1 MIVPSP
7 TTKEAQKVFT
17 PFGCT
22 HEWYGDF
29 FYGFLDLNVYTRLKL
44 TEFEGCQLELFSD
57 CKKKSS
63 LHLLLCLYIISQIIY
78 LMSLLIE
85 VEWVGKTHLITLTK
99 GTTRACLSGTENSLR
114 LTDTIDSVV
123 CC

>member
-57 CKKKSS
+57 CKKNQVYICSFVCTSSVKSF
-63 LHLLLCLYIISQIIY
+63 
-78 LMSLLIE
+78 
-85 VEWVGKTHLITLTK
+85 T
-99 GTTRACLSGTENSLR
+99 
-114 LTDTIDSVV
+114 
-123 CC
+123 